1 MAEIK
6 SILFPVD
13 FTSSSEKVLPYV
25 KLMAEKLGAKIHL
38 VHVVRG
44 AEEFAGFEMGAAWYS
59 SFEKELIDGAEK
71 AMRRFVEENGLDD
84 TETAVIVGNA
94 GEEIVK
100 YADDKGIDMIIM
112 GTHGRKGLEKIMFG
126 SVAAEVV
133 KMAKCP
139 VLTVNPFK

>member
-6 SILFPVD
+6 KILFPVD
-13 FTSSSEKVLPYV
+13 FTASSEKVLPYV
-25 KLMAEKLGAKIHL
+25 KLFADKLGAKVAL

-71 AMRRFVEENGLDD
+71 AMRRFVEDNGLDD
-84 TETAVIVGNA
+84 AETAVIVGNA

-100 YADDKGIDMIIM
+100 YADDNGVDMIIM

-126 SVAAEVV
+126 SCAAEVV
-133 KMAKCP
+133 KIAKCP